1 MKLDC
6 YVLDGVEVDI
16 RPGVARRDWMD
27 FTPDRFAYRCLPLSI
42 ANAHGWVICCRGTFD
57 VEWNG
62 GSAAQDVEVMPLDD
76 GPVDAE
82 GHFGSGIL
90 TIYPKAMFR
99 TDPGYNLWITG
110 PPNEFKDGIQGLSAV
125 VEADWM
131 PYHFTM
137 NWKVTRPNHR
147 IRFVKGEPYCF
158 LFPVRR
164 GVPEAIE
171 PVLKDL
177 SDDPE
182 VSHQVDYA
190 DSMRVFR
197 TQVKQMMERE
207 GKSVR
212 IDNENELKFQ
222 KWYMKGQMPDG
233 SAVFEAH
240 QKSLQ
245 LRPFQDTR
253 KAR

>member
-6 YVLDGVEVDI
+6 YVLDGEEVDI
-16 RPGVARRDWMD
+16 RPGITRRDWMD
-27 FTPDRFAYRCLPLSI
+27 VTPNRFAYRCLPLSI
-42 ANAHGWVICCRGTFD
+42 ANAHGWVICCRGSFD

-62 GSAAQDVEVMPLDD
+62 GSAAQDVEVVPLGD

-90 TIYPKAMFR
+90 TIYLKAMFR
-99 TDPGYNLWITG
+99 TEPGYNLWITG
-110 PPNEFKDGIQGLSAV
+110 PPNNFKDGIQALSAV

-137 NWKVTRPNHR
+137 NWKITRAQHR
-147 IRFVKGEPYCF
+147 IRFDKGEPYCF
-158 LFPVRR
+158 LFPIRR
-164 GVPEAIE
+164 GVPEAME

-182 VSHQVDYA
+182 FNHQVDYA
-190 DSMRVFR
+190 DSMRGFR
-197 TQVKQMMERE
+197 TQVKLLRE
-207 GKSVR
+207 KQGKN
-212 IDNENELKFQ
+212 IEINNEKELKFQ
-222 KWYMKGQMPDG
+222 RWYMQGEMPDG
-233 SAVFEAH
+233 SAAFEAH
-240 QKSLQ
+240 QKSIE

-253 KAR
+253 KTP